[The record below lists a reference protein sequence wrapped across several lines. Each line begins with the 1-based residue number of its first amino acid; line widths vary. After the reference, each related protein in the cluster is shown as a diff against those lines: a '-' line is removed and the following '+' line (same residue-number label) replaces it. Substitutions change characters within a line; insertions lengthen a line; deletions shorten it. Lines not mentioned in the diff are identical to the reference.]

1 MASHSPAA
9 TSPASPPA
17 SDPLSVRPFFENKA
31 RAFWTLQAAGWSG
44 YLVLRSVVGIS
55 NGFSLE
61 KIIPVIIEAILG
73 YCITLLL
80 STLYGYYRRIPRSA
94 TTGIACPPGV
104 IRSFRNSPLRAN
116 RPIASARE
124 SARW

>member
-1 MASHSPAA
+1 MAITSPAA

-17 SDPLSVRPFFENKA
+17 SDPLSVRPFFREQGA
-31 RAFWTLQAAGWSG
+31 CLLDAAGGRWSG

-80 STLYGYYRRIPRSA
+80 STLYGYYRRIPRIMGCS
-94 TTGIACPPGV
+94 
-104 IRSFRNSPLRAN
+104 
-116 RPIASARE
+116 
-124 SARW
+124 